1 MKQRGVRE
9 EEIQWS
15 GLYNYLNQQAAASIL
30 SKTEILQQLCY
41 DNIRLELTT
50 EQIWG
55 ENGGLSFTKW

>member
-41 DNIRLELTT
+41 GNIRLELTT